1 MRIAL
6 DFDGTITKAPPFW
19 EDFVSLCITHSIEV
33 CVVTAR
39 PPRKAYK
46 DEIPYFLGH
55 SVPII
60 FTSGRAKKPY
70 CSSLGEEFDI
80 WIDDNPWMVHLN
92 PEELKEYDIQ
102 P

>member
-6 DFDGTITKAPPFW
+6 DFDGTITRHPVFW
-19 EDFVSLCITHSIEV
+19 EDFVSLCKTHDIEV

-39 PPRKAYK
+39 PPRKSSQ
-46 DEIPYFLGH
+46 DQIPYFLGH

-60 FTSGRAKKPY
+60 FTSGKAKKPH
-70 CSSLGEEFDI
+70 CQELGEEFDI
-80 WIDDNPWMVHLN
+80 WIDDNPWMVHIN
-92 PEELKEYDIQ
+92 PKDLEKHGIQ